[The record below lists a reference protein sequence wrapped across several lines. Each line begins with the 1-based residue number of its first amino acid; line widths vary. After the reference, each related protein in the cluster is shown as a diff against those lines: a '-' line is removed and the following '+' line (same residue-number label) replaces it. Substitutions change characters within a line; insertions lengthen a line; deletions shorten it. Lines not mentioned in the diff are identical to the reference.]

1 MMRMFS
7 FAMFASNSVLVNG
20 SPPNRQCLLLIL
32 HPTPHPPDGAREL
45 AGTRDQSSGTRGQF
59 QQRGLVTELL
69 GASHHN
75 AWYEPGHHQNL
86 KGSGPWVEVPA
97 LMPGTSM
104 VSWAHRYERELPA
117 HKGDHK
123 LGKVTRKWAPRS
135 MQLRKERW
143 QQQMGTGS
151 AQAGLEVGK
160 NRFAPVAMAFM
171 LPIMRDHDKKTH
183 GVDLLGP
190 DFIVLGKL
198 VHTLGVFME
207 CLLLQ
212 PEAAVLGVAL
222 LDLLRSRYIVGPL
235 HFSERLSLLF
245 YS

>member
-1 MMRMFS
+1 
-7 FAMFASNSVLVNG
+7 MFASNSVLVNG

-75 AWYEPGHHQNL
+75 AWYEPGHQQNL

-117 HKGDHK
+117 RKGDHK